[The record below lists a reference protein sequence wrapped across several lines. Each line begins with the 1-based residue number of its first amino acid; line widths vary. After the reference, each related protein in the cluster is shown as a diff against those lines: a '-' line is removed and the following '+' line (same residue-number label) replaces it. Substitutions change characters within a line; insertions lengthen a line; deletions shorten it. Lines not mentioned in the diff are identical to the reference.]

1 MHLLRNSC
9 GNVKFESYAAISLS
23 RSVHILNLIQS
34 PDITSHARIIE
45 RSKAEKWYNRRQRAS
60 WYTWKY
66 IRELNR
72 VKWKRA
78 LRYATYKIRRQVKDL
93 RKSRVTWLLSRLIYK
108 YHVWLSNES
117 HYLPSFRFL
126 SFLFFFSLFLSFWKN
141 VSNRT
146 TKTFDTPTKPKLIK
160 IKSNRHY
167 YDISSDSDVQRQL
180 VTNVTGPNRISL
192 FIGLHSL
199 LTFLKSVY

>member
-1 MHLLRNSC
+1 MHLLRNSR
-9 GNVKFESYAAISLS
+9 GNVKFESYAAITLS
-23 RSVHILNLIQS
+23 RSVHIELDPIAGYY
-34 PDITSHARIIE
+34 TSHARVIE

-78 LRYATYKIRRQVKDL
+78 LRHATYKIRRQVKDL

-108 YHVWLSNES
+108 YHVSLSNES

-126 SFLFFFSLFLSFWKN
+126 PVLFFSLF
-141 VSNRT
+141 
-146 TKTFDTPTKPKLIK
+146 P
-160 IKSNRHY
+160 
-167 YDISSDSDVQRQL
+167 
-180 VTNVTGPNRISL
+180 
-192 FIGLHSL
+192 
-199 LTFLKSVY
+199 TFLEKRKQANDENFQHANQTKINRN